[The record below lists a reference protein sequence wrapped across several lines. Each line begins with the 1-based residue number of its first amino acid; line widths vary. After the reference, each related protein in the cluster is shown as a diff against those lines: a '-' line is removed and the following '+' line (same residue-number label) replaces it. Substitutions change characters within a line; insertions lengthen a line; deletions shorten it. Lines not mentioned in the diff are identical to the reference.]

1 VAGATIVVTTAAGLE
16 VARVRSA
23 ADGSFAIALPV
34 GDFVLVPQP
43 VEGLLGTADRV
54 SVSVPANGPPAP
66 SLLEI
71 EYDTGIR

>member
-1 VAGATIVVTTAAGLE
+1 MTTAAGSE
-16 VARVRSA
+16 VVRVRTA

-54 SVSVPANGPPAP
+54 SLSVPANGPPAP
-66 SLLEI
+66 ALLEI